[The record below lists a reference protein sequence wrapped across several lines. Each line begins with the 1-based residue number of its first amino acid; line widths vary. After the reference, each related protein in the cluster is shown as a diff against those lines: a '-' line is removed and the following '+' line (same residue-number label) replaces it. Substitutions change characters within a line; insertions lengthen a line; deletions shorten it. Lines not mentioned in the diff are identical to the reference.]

1 MEQLKYRTY
10 KTFIFFQP
18 ELDKGTILEN
28 LKKYYKILASAKN
41 SQFCFQNLGTKLLS
55 YPVDGFSS
63 ATYVQITYQGNG
75 NIVNNISRQ
84 LSLSENVIR
93 HITIKK

>member
-1 MEQLKYRTY
+1 MEQLKHRTY

-18 ELDKGTILEN
+18 DLDKNAVLEN
-28 LKKYYKILASAKN
+28 LKKYYKQLAASNAK
-41 SQFCFQNLGTKLLS
+41 FCFQNLGTKLLS
-55 YPVDGFSS
+55 YPVKGFSS
-63 ATYVQITYQGNG
+63 ATYVQLTYQGNG
-75 NIVNNISRQ
+75 TLVRDITRQ

>member
-1 MEQLKYRTY
+1 MEQQKYRTY

-18 ELDKGTILEN
+18 DLDKSAVLEN
-28 LKKYYKILASAKN
+28 LKKYYKLLANN
-41 SQFCFQNLGTKLLS
+41 SDSKFCFQNLGTKLLS
-55 YPVDGFSS
+55 YPVKGFSS
-63 ATYVQITYQGNG
+63 ATYVQMTYQGNG
-75 NIVNNISRQ
+75 PLVKDINRQ